1 MMEVGMVFWLFTF
14 PIRHFKIFSV
24 ACLLALLIIG
34 SAQAAERDMAAE
46 SFIQSVSDSTYNV
59 LNDPELSLE
68 ERKNALHTI
77 VLEALDFK
85 RIGLF
90 TLASYRRRV
99 SQDEVLQFLDAFDD
113 YAIAIYENRLG
124 DYGGERIQV
133 VDSLVRKKSNGRSD
147 VIVES
152 AIHFQDGSAP
162 LPVNWR
168 LIEEDGAY
176 RVVDIQVIGVWMALE
191 QRAQFN
197 ALMSQSGGDI
207 HQLIN
212 HLKGV
217 SA

>member
-1 MMEVGMVFWLFTF
+1 MEAGMVFWLFTF

-34 SAQAAERDMAAE
+34 SAHAAERDLAAE
-46 SFIQSVSDSTYNV
+46 SFIQAVSDSTYDV
-59 LNDPELSLE
+59 LNDPGLSLDA
-68 ERKNALHTI
+68 RKSAFHDI
-77 VLEALDFK
+77 VLEVLDFK

-99 SQDEVLQFLDAFDD
+99 SQEQVAEFLDAFDD
-113 YAIAIYENRLG
+113 YAIAIYENRLS
-124 DYGGERIQV
+124 DYGGERIKV

-152 AIHFQDGSAP
+152 AIHFQDGSEP

-168 LIEEDGAY
+168 LIEENGNY
-176 RVVDIQVIGVWMALE
+176 RVIDIQVIGVWMALE

-207 HQLIN
+207 YELIN

>member
-1 MMEVGMVFWLFTF
+1 MIFWLITF
-14 PIRHFKIFSV
+14 PIRHIKIFSV
-24 ACLLALLIIG
+24 GCLLAIFFYG
-34 SAQAAERDMAAE
+34 SAHAAERDLAAE
-46 SFIQSVSDSTYNV
+46 SFIQGVSDQTYDV
-59 LNDPELSLE
+59 LNDGGLSLD
-68 ERKNALHTI
+68 ERKTAFHDI
-77 VLEALDFK
+77 VLGAMDFQ

-99 SQDEVLQFLDAFDD
+99 TQDDIANFLDAFDD

-124 DYGGERIQV
+124 DYAGEKIQV

-152 AIHFQDGSAP
+152 AIHFKDGSEP

-168 LIEEDGAY
+168 LIEEDGGY

-197 ALMSQSGGDI
+197 SIMSQSGGDI
-207 HQLIN
+207 NELIS
-212 HLKGV
+212 HLKGT